1 MHGKGEQIRV
11 FEAVKLILLASEDLR
26 ILGDLGLIIEAQV
39 IPSAFPGEI

>member
-1 MHGKGEQIRV
+1 M

-39 IPSAFPGEI
+39 VPSVLPRES